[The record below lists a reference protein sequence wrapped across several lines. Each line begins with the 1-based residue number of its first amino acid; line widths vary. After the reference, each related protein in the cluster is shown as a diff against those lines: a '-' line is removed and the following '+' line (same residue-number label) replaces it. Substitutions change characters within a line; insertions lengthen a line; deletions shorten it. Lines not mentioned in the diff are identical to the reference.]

1 MWSSERF
8 LWPLCS
14 SSCSVL
20 LQFSLSLKGFVSP
33 TLCGVAAESQASWR
47 HEIPTLFSPKGELT
61 TSVPVLCKGLRWDNS
76 TSLQK
81 RQVLAAGGT
90 TVPIAS
96 EPVASRKGAVEQGAL
111 SHASASVLLE
121 QQPLCLCPLS
131 RPSPPIL
138 AHTKALPPRKLSVSG
153 SALSASRK
161 GTYLSCKPC
170 RRTTGGGSC
179 PLRSVTVRCRMG
191 FAILPRC

>member
-20 LQFSLSLKGFVSP
+20 LQFRLSLKGFVSP

-47 HEIPTLFSPKGELT
+47 HETPSLFSPKGELT
-61 TSVPVLCKGLRWDNS
+61 TSVPVLCKGLHWDNS

-81 RQVLAAGGT
+81 RQALAAGGT

-111 SHASASVLLE
+111 SHTSASVLLE
-121 QQPLCLCPLS
+121 RQPLCLCPLS
-131 RPSPPIL
+131 RPSPLIL
-138 AHTKALPPRKLSVSG
+138 AHTQALPPRKPSVSA

-161 GTYLSCKPC
+161 ATYLSHKPC
-170 RRTTGGGSC
+170 RRTTGRGSC
-179 PLRSVTVRCRMG
+179 PLHSVTVRCWMG

>member
-20 LQFSLSLKGFVSP
+20 LQFRLSLKGFVSP

-47 HEIPTLFSPKGELT
+47 HEISSLFSPKGELT
-61 TSVPVLCKGLRWDNS
+61 TSLPVLCKGLRWDNS

-81 RQVLAAGGT
+81 RQALAAGGT
-90 TVPIAS
+90 TVPVAS

-111 SHASASVLLE
+111 SHTGASVLLE
-121 QQPLCLCPLS
+121 QQPLS

-138 AHTKALPPRKLSVSG
+138 ARTKALPPRKPSVSG

-170 RRTTGGGSC
+170 RRTTGGGTC
-179 PLRSVTVRCRMG
+179 PLHSVTVRCWMG